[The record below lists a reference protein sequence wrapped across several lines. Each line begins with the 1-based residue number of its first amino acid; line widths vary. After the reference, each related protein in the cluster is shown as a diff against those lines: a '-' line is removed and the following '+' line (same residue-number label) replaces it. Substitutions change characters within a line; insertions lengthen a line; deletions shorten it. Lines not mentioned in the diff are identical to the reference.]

1 MQSAVC
7 VCVCLSLCACVRACM
22 CVCVCV
28 CACVKGVCR
37 LTCRSIGLD
46 ISRTCAK
53 LEKLAECECEG
64 DVVLAR
70 LLALCASFV
79 LCVCVCACICV
90 LIKSCLCVYSVS
102 GQGKEFVWGPCVS
115 DSGAHRCCEARPSQ
129 AQCRYCVPSRGVC
142 ACVRVCVHA
151 SKLVCVSLFPLGVMH
166 HCCTVHCQS
175 C

>member
-1 MQSAVC
+1 MPTWTQSAVR
-7 VCVCLSLCACVRACM
+7 VCVCACVR
-22 CVCVCV
+22 
-28 CACVKGVCR
+28 ACVKGVCR

-70 LLALCASFV
+70 LLALCVSFV
-79 LCVCVCACICV
+79 LCVCACICV
-90 LIKSCLCVYSVS
+90 LIKNCLCVFSVS

-151 SKLVCVSLFPLGVMH
+151 SKLVCGSLFPLGVMH